1 MQTRINGGMAP
12 RPDEEHGLESFL
24 DARGIDGG
32 GLGQLVVDATGDG
45 VVVADSGGAVVFAN
59 PAARERLGVEPG
71 ALLREALP
79 EVVDAADRAVATG
92 EEQPG
97 PLVRRRNA
105 SHLTKVTP
113 LRRGGELLGV
123 LCAFVDVTTAAEL
136 ATRQLWAYEEL
147 TREQDAIINSTSEG
161 LWICDGDANV
171 LRINPASERLN
182 RIRADQVV
190 GRNMRDLVQEGL
202 FDRSAT
208 LEVIKVRAPV
218 NMLQT
223 RQGRKLVLTGNPVF
237 DDAGKL
243 IRVVVNERDIT
254 EIDGLQRELEE
265 QEAMRDRFRDQMLEM
280 QLESVESRRVI
291 AKSACMQ
298 KALRQ
303 AIKVAGVD
311 STVLILGESGV
322 GKGLI
327 GDLIHKYS
335 SRAGKP
341 LVKLNC
347 GAIPES
353 LVEAEL
359 FGYEKGAFTGAQAK
373 GKPGY
378 FELADGGILFLDE
391 IAELP
396 LSSQVKLLRFLED
409 GHVMRVGGTESR
421 RLDVRILAATHRD
434 LQAMVGEG
442 AFRLDLYYRLSVIP
456 LSVPPLRERTECIL
470 PTLRHYVALYAE
482 RLGVRRRLSRAAI
495 DALLGYPW
503 PGNVRELINL
513 CERLVVMSEV
523 ELIDVTDLPPDVLRQ
538 AGRSPAA
545 PAAWPEEFSLEQAVE
560 STERAMILRA
570 RARYGNQ
577 ASVAKALGVNQSTIA
592 RKMKK
597 YGIG

>member
-1 MQTRINGGMAP
+1 MTTQPVADAGIAEPGAALEAG
-12 RPDEEHGLESFL
+12 GLERLLL
-24 DARGIDGG
+24 DASPDGAA
-32 GLGQLVVDATGDG
+32 VTAPDG
-45 VVVADSGGAVVFAN
+45 TVAYAN
-59 PAARERLGVEPG
+59 PAARERLGLEPG
-71 ALLREALP
+71 RALADQVPEIAPAAERAL
-79 EVVDAADRAVATG
+79 ASG
-92 EEQPG
+92 EQPG
-97 PLVRRRNA
+97 PLVRRHGA
-105 SHLTKVTP
+105 AWLTKVTP
-113 LRRGGELLGV
+113 LERGGEVVGV
-123 LCAFVDVTTAAEL
+123 LCAFVDVTAAADL
-136 ATRQLWAYEEL
+136 STRQLWAYEEL
-147 TREQDAIINSTSEG
+147 TREQDAIINSTAEG
-161 LWICDGDANV
+161 LWICDGDATV
-171 LRINPASERLN
+171 LRVNPASERLN
-182 RIRADQVV
+182 DIRADQVV
-190 GRNMRDLVQEGL
+190 GRNMRDLVAEGL

-208 LEVIKVRAPV
+208 LEVLRTRAPV
-218 NMLQT
+218 NMLQA

-265 QEAMRDRFRDQMLEM
+265 QEALRDRFRDQMLEM
-280 QLESVESRRVI
+280 QLETVESRRVI
-291 AKSACMQ
+291 ARSPCMQ

-311 STVLILGESGV
+311 STVLVLGESGV

-335 SRAGKP
+335 SRAEKP
-341 LVKLNC
+341 LVKINC

-421 RLDVRILAATHRD
+421 KLDVRILAATHRD
-434 LQAMVGEG
+434 LPAMVEQG

-456 LSVPPLRERTECIL
+456 LQVPPLRERTECIL
-470 PTLRHYVALYAE
+470 PTLRHYVALFAE
-482 RLGVRRRLSRAAI
+482 RMGVRRRLSRAAT
-495 DALLGYPW
+495 DALLGHPW

-513 CERLVVMSEV
+513 CERLVVMSEA
-523 ELIDVTDLPPDVLRQ
+523 ELIDVTDLPPDIVRRS
-538 AGRSPAA
+538 GRATGA
-545 PAAWPEEFSLEQAVE
+545 PAAWPEEFTLAQAVE

-570 RARYGNQ
+570 RARWGNQ
-577 ASVAKALGVNQSTIA
+577 ASIAKALGVNQSTIA
-592 RKMKK
+592 RKLKK

>member
-1 MQTRINGGMAP
+1 MRTRINSDMLP
-12 RPDEEHGLESFL
+12 LSE
-24 DARGIDGG
+24 
-32 GLGQLVVDATGDG
+32 VVLQATGDG
-45 VVVADSGGAVVFAN
+45 VVVADRDGAVVFAN
-59 PAARERLGVEPG
+59 PAARERLGIEPD
-71 ALLREALP
+71 ALLRDVLP
-79 EVVDAADRAVATG
+79 ELGPAVERALATR

-97 PLVRRRNA
+97 PLLRRRNA

-113 LRRGGELLGV
+113 LPQGDERPGV
-123 LCAFVDVTTAAEL
+123 LCAFVDVTAASEL

-182 RIRADQVV
+182 GIRAEQVV
-190 GRNMRDLVQEGL
+190 GRNMRDLVGEGL

-208 LEVIKVRAPV
+208 LEVLKARAPV
-218 NMLQT
+218 NMLQA

-237 DDAGKL
+237 DDAGKI

-265 QEAMRDRFRDQMLEM
+265 QEAMKDRFRDQMLEM
-280 QLESVESRRVI
+280 QLETIESRRVI
-291 AKSACMQ
+291 AKSPCMQ

-335 SRAGKP
+335 SRAEKP
-341 LVKLNC
+341 IVKLNC

-409 GHVMRVGGTESR
+409 GHVVRVGGTESR

-434 LQAMVGEG
+434 LRAMVDQG

-456 LSVPPLRERTECIL
+456 LSVPPLRERTDCIL
-470 PTLRHYVALYAE
+470 PTLRHYVELYAE
-482 RLGVRRRLSRAAI
+482 RLGVRRRLSRAAL

-523 ELIDVTDLPPDVLRQ
+523 ELIDLTDLPPDVARG
-538 AGRSPAA
+538 AGRAASA
-545 PAAWPEEFSLEQAVE
+545 PAGWPEEFSLAQAVE
-560 STERAMILRA
+560 STERAMLLRA
-570 RARYGNQ
+570 RSRYGNQ

-597 YGIG
+597 YGIA

>member
-1 MQTRINGGMAP
+1 MPQVEQETLLR
-12 RPDEEHGLESFL
+12 DFL
-24 DARGIDGG
+24 DARGLDRA
-32 GLGQLVVDATGDG
+32 GLGDLVLRATGDG
-45 VVVADSGGAVVFAN
+45 VVVASSEGAVVFAN
-59 PAARERLGVEPG
+59 PAARERLGIEPG
-71 ALLREALP
+71 ARLAEALP
-79 EVVDAADRAVATG
+79 ELVPAVERALAG
-92 EEQPG
+92 REEEPG
-97 PLVRRRNA
+97 PLVRRKNA

-113 LRRGGELLGV
+113 LLRGGELLGA
-123 LCAFVDVTTAAEL
+123 LCAFVDVTGASEL
-136 ATRQLWAYEEL
+136 ATRQLWLYEEL

-182 RIRADQVV
+182 GIRAEQVV
-190 GRNMRDLVQEGL
+190 GRNMRDLVAEGL

-208 LEVIKVRAPV
+208 LEVIKARAPV
-218 NMLQT
+218 NMLQA

-265 QEAMRDRFRDQMLEM
+265 QEAMRERFRDQMLEM
-280 QLESVESRRVI
+280 QLETVESRRVI
-291 AKSACMQ
+291 AKSPCMQ

-335 SRAGKP
+335 SRAEKP
-341 LVKLNC
+341 LVKINC

-421 RLDVRILAATHRD
+421 KLDVRILAATHRD
-434 LQAMVGEG
+434 LNAMVAEG

-456 LSVPPLRERTECIL
+456 LSVPPLRERTDCIL

-482 RLGVRRRLSRAAI
+482 RLGVRRRLSRAAL

-523 ELIDVTDLPPDVLRQ
+523 ELIDVTDLPPDVARR
-538 AGRSPAA
+538 AGRSAAA
-545 PAAWPEEFSLEQAVE
+545 PAGWPEEFSLEQAVE

-570 RARYGNQ
+570 RSRYGNQ
-577 ASVAKALGVNQSTIA
+577 ASIAKALGVNQSTIA

>member
-1 MQTRINGGMAP
+1 MVP
-12 RPDEEHGLESFL
+12 RPEL
-24 DARGIDGG
+24 DALILD
-32 GLGQLVVDATGDG
+32 TSGDG
-45 VVVADSGGAVVFAN
+45 VVVADPGGAVVFAN

-71 ALLREALP
+71 ALLADALP
-79 EVVDAADRAVATG
+79 EMVPAVERAAATR

-97 PLVRRRNA
+97 PLLRRRNA

-113 LRRGGELLGV
+113 LLRGDDLLGA
-123 LCAFVDVTTAAEL
+123 LCVFVDVTGAAEL
-136 ATRQLWAYEEL
+136 STRQLWAYEEL

-171 LRINPASERLN
+171 LRVNPASERLN
-182 RIRADQVV
+182 GIRADQVV
-190 GRNMRDLVQEGL
+190 GRNMRDLVAEGL
-202 FDRSAT
+202 FDRSVT
-208 LEVIKVRAPV
+208 LEVIKARAPV
-218 NMLQT
+218 NMLQA

-243 IRVVVNERDIT
+243 IRVVVNERDHT

-265 QEAMRDRFRDQMLEM
+265 QEAMKDRFRDQMLEM
-280 QLESVESRRVI
+280 QLETVESRRVI
-291 AKSACMQ
+291 ARSPCMQ

-311 STVLILGESGV
+311 STVLVLGESGV

-335 SRAGKP
+335 GRAEKP
-341 LVKLNC
+341 LVKINC

-421 RLDVRILAATHRD
+421 KLDVRILAATHRD
-434 LQAMVGEG
+434 LQAMVEQG

-470 PTLRHYVALYAE
+470 PTIRHYVALYAE

-523 ELIDVTDLPPDVLRQ
+523 ELIDVTDLPPDLVRR
-538 AGRSPAA
+538 AGRSATA

-577 ASVAKALGVNQSTIA
+577 ARIAQALGVNQSTVA

-597 YGIG
+597 YGIA

>member
-1 MQTRINGGMAP
+1 MRTRINGDMMPQA
-12 RPDEEHGLESFL
+12 EHERFLADFL
-24 DARGIDGG
+24 DTRGIDRG
-32 GLGQLVVDATGDG
+32 GLGELLLGATGDG
-45 VVVADSGGAVVFAN
+45 VVVADPRGQVVFAN
-59 PAARERLGVEPG
+59 PAARERLGIQPG
-71 ALLREALP
+71 ARLAEALP
-79 EVVDAADRAVATG
+79 ELVAAVERAVASQ

-97 PLVRRRNA
+97 PLLRRRNA

-113 LRRGGELLGV
+113 LLRGADLLGA
-123 LCAFVDVTTAAEL
+123 LCAFVDVTGASEL

-171 LRINPASERLN
+171 LRVNPASERLN
-182 RIRADQVV
+182 GIRADQVV
-190 GRNMRDLVQEGL
+190 GRNMRDLVAEGL

-208 LEVIKVRAPV
+208 LEVIKARAPV
-218 NMLQT
+218 NMLQA

-254 EIDGLQRELEE
+254 EVDALQRELEE
-265 QEAMRDRFRDQMLEM
+265 QEAMRERFRDQMLEM
-280 QLESVESRRVI
+280 QLETVESRRVI
-291 AKSACMQ
+291 AKSPCMQ
-298 KALRQ
+298 KSLRQ

-335 SRAGKP
+335 SRAEKP
-341 LVKLNC
+341 LVKINC

-421 RLDVRILAATHRD
+421 KLDVRILAATHRD
-434 LQAMVGEG
+434 LQAMVAEG

-456 LSVPPLRERTECIL
+456 LSVPPLRERTDCIL

-482 RLGVRRRLSRAAI
+482 RLGVRRRLSRAAL
-495 DALLGYPW
+495 DALLDYPW

-523 ELIDVTDLPPDVLRQ
+523 ELIDVTDLPPDVARR
-538 AGRSPAA
+538 AGRSAAA
-545 PAAWPEEFSLEQAVE
+545 PAGWPEEFSLEQAVE

-570 RARYGNQ
+570 RSRYGNQ
-577 ASVAKALGVNQSTIA
+577 ASIAKALGVNQSTIA